1 MKHQCH
7 TDVGGVPILMA
18 ANRGQDNFQPID
30 GSIACHA
37 CRALCHNGE
46 FSQRVATWHYRIH
59 LADLVLATACGKGTE
74 EKQLLQQMVRS
85 PYIGHAQITINV
97 PALQGADFAARKGS
111 YHEMGVFLCVHV
123 KQLLGREG

>member
-7 TDVGGVPILMA
+7 ADVGGVPISVA

-30 GSIACHA
+30 GVHCLSCMPGSLP
-37 CRALCHNGE
+37 RE

-59 LADLVLATACGKGTE
+59 LADLVHATACGKGTE

-97 PALQGADFAARKGS
+97 PALQGPTLLPGKARTTKCFFCDMCS
-111 YHEMGVFLCVHV
+111 CQAVV
-123 KQLLGREG
+123 